1 MKSLYF
7 NKIYAH
13 KIMLAIGVFS
23 LAACKPSID
32 TVAPD
37 KGTADF
43 SRYIAVGDS
52 YTAGFADGGLYLEG
66 QKNSF
71 PEMLAAQLRN
81 VGGGEF
87 ATPFF
92 TEAQANG
99 SGYLKLTGFNPNG
112 TPIITPETTNLAIRG
127 QVAIP
132 GFGDVTLYTKHTGAI
147 NNYGVPGLKSTHVNF
162 APYGNLNGYYER
174 LLPGNAGANNTA
186 YLDFITA
193 EPFTFFSLWLGY
205 NDIAGYANSG
215 GAGDVPTPAPTFSA
229 LYHATVNKLVES
241 GARGVL
247 ATIPD
252 LVNLPYFKTV
262 TLESLLAAIRA
273 TPAGASVTALYIK
286 TGANVTRAATVEDL
300 FTLTLSSAN
309 VIGVPNQSQIPYG
322 LHPLNPIES
331 KWVLDPAEVAVVNNF
346 VNDYNAT
353 IKSAAASKG
362 LALMDAYELLNTYTT
377 KNEQG
382 ELVGAPVNG
391 AEVSSAF
398 ITGNLYS
405 LDGIHL
411 TPLGYAIMAN
421 GFIKAI
427 NSQYGSSIP
436 IVAVS
441 KFSGVKF
448 P

>member
-1 MKSLYF
+1 M
-7 NKIYAH
+7 
-13 KIMLAIGVFS
+13 MLAVAVLG

-32 TVAPD
+32 TVTPD

-66 QKNSF
+66 QRNSI
-71 PEMLAAQLRN
+71 PEMLAAQLQN

-112 TPIITPETTNLAIRG
+112 TPIIAPETTNLAVRG

-147 NNYGVPGLKSTHVNF
+147 NNYGVPGLKSIHVNL

-174 LLPGNAGANNTA
+174 LLPGNAGTNNTA
-186 YLDFITA
+186 YLDFVTA

-205 NDIAGYANSG
+205 YDIAGYANSG
-215 GAGDVPTPAPTFSA
+215 GTGDVPTPAATFSA
-229 LYHATVNKLVES
+229 LYNGTVNKLVES
-241 GARGVL
+241 GAKGVV
-247 ATIPD
+247 ATVPD

-262 TLESLLAAIRA
+262 TLESLLAAIHA
-273 TPAGASVTALYIK
+273 TPAGASVTTLYIK
-286 TGANVTRAATVEDL
+286 TGANVTRAATAEDL

-309 VIGVPNQSQIPYG
+309 VIGVPNESQIPYG

-331 KWVLDPAEVAVVNNF
+331 KWVLDPAEVATVNNF
-346 VNDYNAT
+346 VNAYNTT
-353 IKSAAASKG
+353 IKSVAASKG
-362 LALMDAYELLNTYTT
+362 LALMDAFALLNTYNA
-377 KNEQG
+377 KNAQG
-382 ELVGAPVNG
+382 KLVGAPVNG
-391 AEVSSAF
+391 IEVSSAY

-411 TPLGYAIMAN
+411 TPLGNAIVAN

-436 IVAVS
+436 IVEVS
-441 KFSGVKF
+441 KFRSVKF